1 MENELKH
8 VLERKGWIKEEP
20 EVNQQYSLVESKVLN
35 FEPDRNGRFFS
46 KEAVEGAIKSLNGK
60 PVPCTLGYPA
70 FDAPQFEEPVGEAT
84 LNSRDDALFAEMR
97 IDTMSEKGR
106 NIFNLLK
113 DGCLHPVPTGC
124 HAEIREHKDDLVDAD
139 YSIGGIALVSS
150 KE

>member
-1 MENELKH
+1 MDDSLKN
-8 VLERKGWIKEEP
+8 VLNRKGWIQP
-20 EVNQQYSLVESKVLN
+20 EVGEQYSLVESKVLN

-46 KEAVEGAIKSLNGK
+46 KEAVEGAIESLKGK

-70 FDAPQFEEPVGEAT
+70 FDAPQFEETVGEAT
-84 LNSRDDALFAEMR
+84 LNSRDGALFAEMR

-113 DGCLHPVPTGC
+113 DGFLHPVPTGC
-124 HAEIREHKDDLVDAD
+124 YEKIRQHADGLVECD
-139 YSIGGIALVSS
+139 YSIDEIALVSR

>member
-1 MENELKH
+1 MDE
-8 VLERKGWIKEEP
+8 
-20 EVNQQYSLVESKVLN
+20 QYSLVESKVLD

-60 PVPCTLGYPA
+60 PVPCTLGYPV
-70 FDAPQFEEPVGEAT
+70 FNAPQFDEPVGEAT
-84 LNSRDDALFAEMR
+84 LNSRDDVLFAEMR

-113 DGCLHPVPTGC
+113 NGFLHPVPTGC
-124 HAEIREHKDDLVDAD
+124 YEKIRQHADGRVESD